1 MTNIVT
7 GIIGITAVCVFLG
20 ILLWW
25 IKALPLIIIAALVV
39 LLLVVDFVQ
48 SIRAGNGNS
57 NGAKG

>member
-7 GIIGITAVCVFLG
+7 GIIGIAAVCVFLG

-25 IKALPLIIIAALVV
+25 IKALPLIIIAAVVV

-48 SIRAGNGNS
+48 SVRAGDG